1 VEVRPE
7 LLKRLTESTK
17 QFEIDALCD
26 QLQAAGLP
34 YAKVVRPDQLV
45 DDAHLLQS
53 GGLVPMETENGET
66 QVVLLPL
73 VMGGRRPGV
82 RTPLPRIGEHTEQ
95 ILDWLKTTR
104 STAVPA

>member
-1 VEVRPE
+1 
-7 LLKRLTESTK
+7 
-17 QFEIDALCD
+17 
-26 QLQAAGLP
+26 
-34 YAKVVRPDQLV
+34 LV

-73 VMGGRRPGV
+73 LMGGRRPGV